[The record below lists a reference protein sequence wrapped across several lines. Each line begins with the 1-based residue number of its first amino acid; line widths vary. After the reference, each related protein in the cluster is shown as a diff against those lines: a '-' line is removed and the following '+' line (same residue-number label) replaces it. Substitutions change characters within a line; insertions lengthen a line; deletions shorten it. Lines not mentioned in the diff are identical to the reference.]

1 MAQPL
6 RVLLVEDNP
15 PDAEL
20 VVTELRRAGFEPE
33 WRRVDTEQGFI
44 ESLDQKLDVILSD
57 CDMPQFNG
65 LRALDLLQKSGLEV
79 PFIIVSGTIREETAV
94 ASMRRGAAD
103 YLLKDRLSRL
113 GQSVG
118 KAVEQSRLRKAE
130 RRFSEELKQAEAR
143 YRSIFE
149 NAVEGIYQS
158 TPDGRLLSV
167 NPALVRI
174 LGYESPEELA
184 AVVSDFRLAL
194 NVDQERRS
202 EFQRLIETNGMVL
215 RFEAQARR
223 KDGSLIWISENTR
236 MARDGDNAAHYEG
249 MVEDITERRR
259 TEEEL
264 RQVEEQL
271 RQSQKMEAIGR
282 LAGGIAHDFN
292 NLLTVINTY
301 AEVAMSR
308 LPDGHRIC
316 ADLREI
322 HKAGDRA
329 AALTHQLLAFGRK
342 QVMQPRVL
350 NLNNAVSDM
359 KKMLRRVI
367 GEDIDLIADLAPD
380 AHNIKADPGQIEQIL
395 MNLAVNSRDAM
406 PFGGQLIIR
415 TSNVELDEPR
425 AGQLNASRGRYVRL
439 SIEDTG
445 CGMEQSTLEQIFEP
459 FFTTK
464 DVGKGTGL
472 GLATVYGIV
481 KQSGAHI
488 SVSSEPDEGTTFEIY
503 WSVAEEVFD
512 SVITE
517 AALDPQSVKA
527 GLSDQSIG
535 GETILLVEDEEPVR
549 DLVEQVLSSAGYV
562 VYTASSGSEA
572 LGFCEQFNEPLHLI
586 MTDVIMPQ
594 MSGPE
599 LAGRLLEMIPGLKVL
614 YASGYTDDAILRH
627 GISDS
632 PAHFIPKPF
641 NIGALTQKV
650 REVLDSKPA
659 QVDDNR
665 KTLVYGGRL

>member
-33 WRRVDTEQGFI
+33 WRRVDTEQGFL

>member
-517 AALDPQSVKA
+517 AALDPRSVKA

-562 VYTASSGSEA
+562 VYTAGSGSEA